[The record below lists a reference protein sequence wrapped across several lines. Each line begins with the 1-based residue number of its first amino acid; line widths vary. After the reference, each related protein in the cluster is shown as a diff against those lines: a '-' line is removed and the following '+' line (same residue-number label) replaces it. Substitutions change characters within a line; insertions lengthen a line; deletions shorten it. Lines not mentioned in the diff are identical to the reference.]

1 MDLLLPPIQ
10 KPVNLKINLKNCS
23 PDAKEQNPMN
33 NQNSLEGSRIPTSA
47 TSSKSGEI
55 VDAIINPEVPSHMT
69 TKTESSGAKDIQT
82 CFCCFWIF
90 PQSFRGE
97 EKNIHIDRCMEG
109 LGDKD
114 KRLWTRC
121 KGDLKQYRYFF

>member
-1 MDLLLPPIQ
+1 MNLLLPPI
-10 KPVNLKINLKNCS
+10 KKSSHLKISNKKFLRDSKGQS
-23 PDAKEQNPMN
+23 QIN
-33 NQNSLEGSRIPTSA
+33 NSNSLEGTRISTSA
-47 TSSKSGEI
+47 TSSKSDES
-55 VDAIINPEVPSHMT
+55 VDGITNQDTLSHIATKAEVF
-69 TKTESSGAKDIQT
+69 GAKDIRS

-121 KGDLKQYRYFF
+121 KGDLKQYR